1 MKSTGNHQTRFQ
13 PSHDTADM
21 TEVELFQT
29 HYQTLQK
36 LRSDSLIILDNF
48 NVLPKDDAFLKE
60 FIRNDFQ
67 IIVTTRCK
75 IIAFQTLEI
84 KELDR
89 EKELTTLFYQYCPSA
104 KSDPET
110 TSDIITKLK
119 GHTLA
124 VCLAALSLSAS
135 GTEPE
140 DLLLDLRTCG
150 LNIRSGET
158 VELYK
163 GEEFSETLM
172 IEHLR
177 KLLQLNHLTPE
188 QIDILRN
195 LSLLPVSEV
204 LKNAFKKWMNL
215 ANLND
220 VNHLIRY
227 GFVID
232 DEENKKISLHPLIQ
246 EVAVLETIP
255 SVLSCKT
262 MIDSLH
268 LICLAHG
275 LEVRRP
281 ESHY

>member
-1 MKSTGNHQTRFQ
+1 M
-13 PSHDTADM
+13 
-21 TEVELFQT
+21 
-29 HYQTLQK
+29 QK

-67 IIVTTRCK
+67 IIVTTRRK

-195 LSLLPVSEV
+195 LSLLPVSGV
-204 LKNAFKKWMNL
+204 LKNTFKKWMNL

-232 DEENKKISLHPLIQ
+232 VEENKKISLHPLIQ